1 MKSKMTVFLSYVRE
15 DTKVAGVLRA
25 GLSKAGFEVWD
36 PAERLMPGDNWALQ
50 LGKALQKADAMV
62 VLLSPAAIASAHV
75 QREIEYALGDE
86 RFKGRLLPVVV
97 RSVKEVPWILEKLN
111 VLRIESDPER
121 ESRRVVAALRR
132 MQHAA

>member
-1 MKSKMTVFLSYVRE
+1 MKSKMTVFLSYARE

-25 GLSKAGFEVWD
+25 GLSKAGFEAWD

-75 QREIEYALGDE
+75 QREIDYALGDE

-97 RSVKEVPWILEKLN
+97 RSVKEIPWILEKLN
-111 VLRIESDPER
+111 LLRIESDPER

>member
-1 MKSKMTVFLSYVRE
+1 MKELNTENYNRFFKLPHSLTRSARPGFLREARATIPPMKSKMTVFLSYVRE

-36 PAERLMPGDNWALQ
+36 PAERLMPGDNWALH

-75 QREIEYALGDE
+75 EIEYALGDE
-86 RFKGRLLPVVV
+86 RFKGR
-97 RSVKEVPWILEKLN
+97 R
-111 VLRIESDPER
+111 
-121 ESRRVVAALRR
+121 AL
-132 MQHAA
+132 